1 MPWLYGAT
9 MTLFQT
15 KKIKNKK
22 IRSLHNIVKLVL
34 RDFSLPDSKGL
45 QETNAVI
52 YNKRSKDEKNR
63 KI

>member
-1 MPWLYGAT
+1 MAVWGYND
-9 MTLFQT
+9 FISNK

-52 YNKRSKDEKNR
+52 YNKRSKDEENR